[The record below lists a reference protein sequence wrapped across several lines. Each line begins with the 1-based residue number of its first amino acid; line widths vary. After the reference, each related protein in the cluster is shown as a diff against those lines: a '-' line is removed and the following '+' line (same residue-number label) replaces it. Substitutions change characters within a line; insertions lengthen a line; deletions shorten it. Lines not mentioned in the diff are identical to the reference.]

1 VFAAGSWMASSK
13 EWLWPDANPTRV
25 QKTLRHQHHATTAI
39 YVEEVQK
46 LLEGA
51 EETVTQ
57 SNSRRT
63 FSLGI
68 FAS

>member
-1 VFAAGSWMASSK
+1 M
-13 EWLWPDANPTRV
+13 
-25 QKTLRHQHHATTAI
+25 RHQRYATTAI

-57 SNSRRT
+57 
-63 FSLGI
+63 I
-68 FAS
+68 